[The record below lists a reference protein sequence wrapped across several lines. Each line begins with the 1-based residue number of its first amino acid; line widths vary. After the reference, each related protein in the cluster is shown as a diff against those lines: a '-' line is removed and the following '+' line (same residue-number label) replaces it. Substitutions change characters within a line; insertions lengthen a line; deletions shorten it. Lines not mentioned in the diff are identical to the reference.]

1 LVLTSELLLVAVTET
16 SCSLPLRIR
25 RCSGSGGVRSRSLL
39 SRGTFALDSACSAE
53 ALLCVAR

>member
-1 LVLTSELLLVAVTET
+1 VLTSELLLAAVTET

-39 SRGTFALDSACSAE
+39 SRGTFTLDSACSAE
-53 ALLCVAR
+53 ALLT